1 MDHPAFAPFPAF
13 GHARL
18 PSLPLV
24 AAGLGAVAYAIGFV
38 PGRGTC
44 SLGVWPVAAA
54 LGLLLLVGAVSGV
67 LRDGRPSLAA
77 SAAWSLAWVLDVA
90 SSAQWPG
97 MFQCAHSQL
106 PLEAVRVV
114 GSAALACAVGAGLA
128 RGVARL
134 GAGARWLARHRDLWR
149 AR

>member
-18 PSLPLV
+18 PSLPQV
-24 AAGLGAVAYAIGFV
+24 TAGIGAVAYAIGFV
-38 PGRGTC
+38 PGRDTC
-44 SLGVWPVAAA
+44 SFGIWTVAAA

-67 LRDGRPSLAA
+67 LRDERPSLAA

-97 MFQCAHSQL
+97 TFHCAHSQL
-106 PLEAVRVV
+106 PLEAVLVV
-114 GSAALACAVGAGLA
+114 GSAALACGVGAGMGRAIA
-128 RGVARL
+128 RG
-134 GAGARWLARHRDLWR
+134 LAMPLADGRR
-149 AR
+149 